1 MPKTIIVTSGPT
13 DEKIDDVMKI
23 TNMSTGTLGA
33 MIATVLAKRDPEA
46 VIYYVS
52 TKMCKKPS
60 AVNDEV
66 NPVRW
71 VRIDST
77 DDMLRAITRLLKE
90 NRVDAV
96 VHTAAVGD
104 YKTDYAIRGEDLAQ
118 EIADAVAANP
128 SITASEILE
137 IIQNPSALQ
146 DPDSKISS
154 YEPNLMVKLGLT
166 PKIIGAIKPLSPD
179 TVLIGCKL
187 LDHVPK
193 RHLFDVASRLRRKNG
208 ADYVIANDLSLIGN
222 GRHPAMI
229 VAPSGLDGEDGVA
242 LECRTKA
249 EIAQAVSDLLYG
261 DGKYAN
267 LAVMPAPGEDEAWN
281 LD

>member
-1 MPKTIIVTSGPT
+1 M
-13 DEKIDDVMKI
+13 
-23 TNMSTGTLGA
+23 
-33 MIATVLAKRDPEA
+33 LARVGEA
-46 VIYYVS
+46 
-52 TKMCKKPS
+52 
-60 AVNDEV
+60 
-66 NPVRW
+66 
-71 VRIDST
+71 
-77 DDMLRAITRLLKE
+77 
-90 NRVDAV
+90 
-96 VHTAAVGD
+96 
-104 YKTDYAIRGEDLAQ
+104 
-118 EIADAVAANP
+118 
-128 SITASEILE
+128 
-137 IIQNPSALQ
+137 
-146 DPDSKISS
+146 
-154 YEPNLMVKLGLT
+154 
-166 PKIIGAIKPLSPD
+166 
-179 TVLIGCKL
+179 IGCKL

-229 VAPSGLDGEDGVA
+229 VAPGGLDGEDGVA

>member
-52 TKMCKKPS
+52 TKMCKKPP
-60 AVNDEV
+60 AVDDEV

-77 DDMLRAITRLLKE
+77 DDMLQAITRLLKE

-118 EIADAVAANP
+118 EIADAVATNP
-128 SITASEILE
+128 SITADGILE
-137 IIQNPSALQ
+137 IIQNPGALQ

-166 PKIIGAIKPLSPD
+166 PKIISAIKPCPPTPCSSAANSSTTCPSATCSTWPAGCAGRTARTTSSP
-179 TVLIGCKL
+179 TTC
-187 LDHVPK
+187 P
-193 RHLFDVASRLRRKNG
+193 
-208 ADYVIANDLSLIGN
+208 
-222 GRHPAMI
+222 
-229 VAPSGLDGEDGVA
+229 
-242 LECRTKA
+242 
-249 EIAQAVSDLLYG
+249 
-261 DGKYAN
+261 
-267 LAVMPAPGEDEAWN
+267 
-281 LD
+281 